1 MGPLKETL
9 DSGDS
14 EGSVS
19 GGSKRSTWVHMTLAK
34 CLTCL
39 DHLAKCVKVT
49 YKHLVS
55 GVKST

>member
-1 MGPLKETL
+1 M
-9 DSGDS
+9 
-14 EGSVS
+14 VA
-19 GGSKRSTWVHMTLAK
+19 WVDMTLAK

-49 YKHLVS
+49 YKQLVS